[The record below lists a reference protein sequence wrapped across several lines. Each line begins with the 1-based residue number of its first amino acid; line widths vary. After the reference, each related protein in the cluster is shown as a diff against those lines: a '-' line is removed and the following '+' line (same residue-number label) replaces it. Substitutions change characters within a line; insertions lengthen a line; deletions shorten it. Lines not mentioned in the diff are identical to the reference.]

1 VEESNMSIYA
11 TGWQIKLE
19 MHPPFSVAVG
29 KDEIYNPYWAEVY
42 VQYVPGHIGHPEGDY
57 ETDPYADYLPPVSD
71 DPDKIRAAVIV
82 LQGFHQKDRQR
93 YVTPVMVLS
102 REEYD
107 SKTWDVMLGEIY
119 HRIQDMLKEKLH
131 NHPWTIKKDET
142 GLQLALDA
150 LETSEKYID
159 ALKQH
164 VYARSVGP
172 ADQQLLD
179 RLESIDWSLREK
191 AIAEI
196 RKRLN
201 K

>member
-1 VEESNMSIYA
+1 MSIYA

-42 VQYVPGHIGHPEGDY
+42 VQYVPGHIGHAEGDY

-71 DPDKIRAAVIV
+71 DPDQIRAAVIV
-82 LQGFHQKDRQR
+82 LDGFHQKDCQR
-93 YVTPVMVLS
+93 YITPVMVLS
-102 REEYD
+102 RQEYE
-107 SKTWDVMLGEIY
+107 SKTWDVMLSEIY
-119 HRIQDMLKEKLH
+119 HKVQDMLKEKLH

-150 LETSEKYID
+150 LQATEKYIT
-159 ALKQH
+159 ALQQH

-172 ADQQLLD
+172 SHKEILD
-179 RLESIDWSLREK
+179 RLSGWASSLSEK

-196 RKRLN
+196 KKRLE

>member
-1 VEESNMSIYA
+1 MSIYA

-19 MHPPFSVAVG
+19 MNPPFSVAIG

-57 ETDPYADYLPPVSD
+57 ETDPYTDYLPPVSD
-71 DPDKIRAAVIV
+71 DPDQMRAAVIV
-82 LQGFHQKDRQR
+82 LDGFHQKDCQR
-93 YVTPVMVLS
+93 YITPVMVLS
-102 REEYD
+102 RQEYE
-107 SKTWDVMLGEIY
+107 SKTWDVMLSEIY
-119 HRIQDMLKEKLH
+119 HKVQDMLKEKLH

-150 LETSEKYID
+150 LQATEKYIT
-159 ALKQH
+159 ALQQH

-172 ADQQLLD
+172 SHKEILD
-179 RLESIDWSLREK
+179 RLSGWASSLSEK

-196 RKRLN
+196 KKRLE